1 MMNPKELLKELRDY
15 CRKNENPDIVKK
27 YSRYFKDGVY
37 DAYGLSQKL
46 LDEKVIELINRKD
59 ISLDLILKT
68 APLLMESGKYE
79 ETTFVLSYLNRNP
92 KLYDTHVFEA
102 ISSWFPIGIRNWAHA
117 DILGMQILPNI
128 VKSGI
133 ITINDFSNWIKSE
146 YKYQRRC
153 VPVTLI
159 KSLKTAENF
168 TSLFK
173 FIEPLMIDSEREV
186 HQGVGWFLRE
196 AWKIKPQETETFLL
210 KWKGKAPRLIFQ
222 YACEK
227 MKAEEKLRFRKEKK

>member
-1 MMNPKELLKELRDY
+1 MMKPKELLKELRDY
-15 CRKNENPDIVKK
+15 CRKNENPEIVKK

-37 DAYGLSQKL
+37 DAYGLTQKL
-46 LDEKVIELINRKD
+46 MDEKVLELMKHKD
-59 ISLDLILKT
+59 VNLNLILKT

-92 KLYDTHVFEA
+92 KLYDKHVFEA

-117 DILGMQILPNI
+117 DILGMQILPALI
-128 VKSGI
+128 KLGFV
-133 ITINDFSNWIKSE
+133 TINDFTGWIKSKYE
-146 YKYQRRC
+146 YQRRC

-159 KSLKTAENF
+159 KSLKTTENF

-173 FIEPLMIDSEREV
+173 FIEPLMNDPEREV

-196 AWKIKPQETETFLL
+196 AWKIKPQETEIFLL
-210 KWKGKAPRLIFQ
+210 KWKNTAPRLIFQ

-227 MKAEEKLRFRKEKK
+227 MKTEEKLRFRKEKK